1 MKLVLI
7 ILVALVGIWV
17 WRSSR
22 QQGKELKNRS
32 GVKPPTSL
40 DMVRC
45 RLCSVHV
52 PAVDAVQGK
61 LGMYCS
67 ADHLGQAEP

>member
-22 QQGKELKNRS
+22 PQGQELKNQS
-32 GVKPPTSL
+32 GVKPLKPL

-61 LGMYCS
+61 LGLYCG